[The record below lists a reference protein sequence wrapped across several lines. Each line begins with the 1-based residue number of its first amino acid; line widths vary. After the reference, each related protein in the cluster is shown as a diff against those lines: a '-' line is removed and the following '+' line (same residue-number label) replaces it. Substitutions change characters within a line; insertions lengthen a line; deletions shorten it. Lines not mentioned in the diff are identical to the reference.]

1 MNLLSIISISTCTC
15 FAIVVSNPGGKFLP
29 NTQERL
35 ESSVPLV
42 IASSDKVPIKAFAL
56 SIAIEPAEH
65 VLSNLT
71 ASRSLAQRWAA
82 LLSFFVLT
90 NRYAVLMSNDPGDFI
105 TVRKTKKHAPRPL
118 ASQNRHKAKS
128 AHRKASRVEHTP
140 PIHTSSADPPT
151 ERSGLRFRF
160 TAPTMVALATVML
173 ATILVGVLLW
183 PGLVVALVTDS
194 FQAALRSM
202 VAATRILS
210 AVCTSCVRAG
220 NRRTCLPDSAK

>member
-1 MNLLSIISISTCTC
+1 MKILTSCTVLHLW
-15 FAIVVSNPGGKFLP
+15 FP

-42 IASSDKVPIKAFAL
+42 IASSDLVPIKAAAP
-56 SIAIEPAEH
+56 SVTIEPAEH
-65 VLSNLT
+65 VIGICNLT
-71 ASRSLAQRWAA
+71 ATRSLAQRWAA
-82 LLSFFVLT
+82 LLSFFVPT
-90 NRYAVLMSNDPGDFI
+90 NRHAVLMSNDPGGFI
-105 TVRKTKKHAPRPL
+105 TVRKTKKHEPRPL
-118 ASQNRHKAKS
+118 ASQNGHKAKS

-183 PGLVVALVTDS
+183 PGLVVALVTDT

-210 AVCTSCVRAG
+210 AVCTSCVLAG
-220 NRRTCLPDSAK
+220 NRRTGLSDSPT